1 MKIIKRLRRIYFAKG
16 LLFLIA
22 TTLTGCLGSSTPSTF
37 YMLRSLESAASE
49 KTSPLKSNKAVSVL
63 LGPISLPGY
72 LDRTQMV
79 TLAGKHQLDMYEFSR
94 WAESLKEGFYRV
106 LQEDLS
112 TLLGTPAVYRYDRGN
127 FATAGYQL
135 IIDVSRFDAVSG
147 GEAVLKAFW
156 TLRCKETDTAGITRQ
171 FVFRTPVS
179 GVGFPGLVNA
189 QNDTLS
195 AFSREIA
202 KTIRSMAD

>member
-1 MKIIKRLRRIYFAKG
+1 MKLVKRVHGICPGKG
-16 LLFLIA
+16 LLFLFA
-22 TTLTGCLGSSTPSTF
+22 MTLTGCLGSSTPSTF
-37 YMLRSLESAASE
+37 YMLRSMEGASPAETSASGRN
-49 KTSPLKSNKAVSVL
+49 KTVSLL

-79 TLAGKHQLDMYEFSR
+79 TLAGKNQLDMYEFSR
-94 WAESLKEGFYRV
+94 WAESLQEGFYRV

-127 FATAGYQL
+127 FTTADYQL

-156 TLRCKETDTAGITRQ
+156 TLRCKETDRAGITRQ

-195 AFSREIA
+195 AFGREIA
-202 KTIRSMAD
+202 KMIRSMVD